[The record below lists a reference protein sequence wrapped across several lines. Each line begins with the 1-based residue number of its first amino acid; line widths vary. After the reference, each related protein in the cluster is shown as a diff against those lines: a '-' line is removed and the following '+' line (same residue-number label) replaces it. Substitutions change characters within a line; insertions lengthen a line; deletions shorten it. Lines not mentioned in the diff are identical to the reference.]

1 MRIALFHP
9 SFAQIGGAE
18 ILILDMTRATMMLG
32 HQAQVITL
40 DFHRDTWACF
50 CDGIHVR
57 VVPSTGIERAF
68 DGFDLVIAHNPPAH
82 VLLGASRFE
91 GRKIWYC
98 HEPSR
103 TLYPER
109 TCPNTVHALRTRRAF
124 GLTTMGRVMAA
135 SLVSARIRRIVD
147 PGFRRRTRED
157 LHGVAR
163 LDGIWAN
170 SAFTASNVRAIY
182 DREATVLHPAVP
194 FPDTLPDRPKG
205 PGLRILTISRLSGM
219 KGVETIVRGLALHR
233 KRGGRATLDIV
244 GRGSQEPFL
253 KAWIRALGVRDAVTL
268 HGFLAADDLAQLRRR
283 AHVFALLPGDE
294 PFGMVFPESAAFGN
308 LLVGPDHGGPA
319 EVLAGGEYGFPIDA
333 FDPKAFADCLDR
345 IASLP
350 AATAADMR
358 RRTFDHFRDAYGLQG
373 YPERLGRVL
382 DEGTPATSPRP

>member
-18 ILILDMTRATMMLG
+18 LLILEMARAALALG
-32 HQAQVITL
+32 HHARVIGL
-40 DFHRDTWACF
+40 DLRRGTWAPF
-50 CDGIHVR
+50 CDGIDVR
-57 VVPSTGIERAF
+57 VVSRNGIDRAF

-103 TLYPER
+103 TLYPEL
-109 TCPNTVHALRTRRAF
+109 TCPTTVRTLRTRRTF

-135 SLVSARIRRIVD
+135 SLASARIRRVVD
-147 PGFRRRTRED
+147 PGFRRRMRED
-157 LHGVAR
+157 LRGVAQ

-182 DREATVLHPAVP
+182 GTEARVLYPAVP
-194 FPDTLPDRPKG
+194 FPDTLPDEPRG
-205 PGLRILTISRLSGM
+205 PGLRVLTISRLSGM

-233 KRGGRATLDIV
+233 KRGGCATLDIV

-253 KAWIRALGVRDAVTL
+253 KAWIRGLGLHNAVTL
-268 HGFLAADDLAQLRRR
+268 HGFLGPDDLSRLRRR

-308 LLVGPDHGGPA
+308 LLIGPDHGGPA
-319 EVLAGGEYGFPIDA
+319 EILAGGEYGFPIDA

-345 IASLP
+345 VASLP
-350 AATAADMR
+350 PAKAADLR
-358 RRTFDHFRDAYGLQG
+358 RRTFGHFRDAYGLQG
-373 YPERLGRVL
+373 YPARLGKVL
-382 DEGTPATSPRP
+382 DEPMPAPPPTP